1 MHRTIGPLALLFIL
15 AGTGISMSGQVIQG
29 NARDPRVTSCG
40 VEISGDRLTTVRPFI
55 QTSEPLTGTVDLRI
69 DSISGSNRNSTVQ
82 KTSLSSMPV
91 VTVSADRLNIR
102 LTMQSEGRVLCEI
115 DEQVD
120 MGSIRI

>member
-1 MHRTIGPLALLFIL
+1 MGPIALLLLL
-15 AGTGISMSGQVIQG
+15 AGTGVSMSGHVIQG
-29 NARDPRVTSCG
+29 NAKDPRVTSCG
-40 VEISGDRLTTVRPFI
+40 VEISGDSLSTIRPFI
-55 QTSEPLTGTVDLRI
+55 ETSEPVSGTLDLRI

-91 VTVSADRLNIR
+91 VTVNADRLAIR
-102 LTMQSEGRVLCEI
+102 LTMQSEGRILCEV